1 MFIPTWQCKDG
12 RLIPV
17 NQMTDSHLAHCIRLI
32 ITRNWRTE
40 WLERLQLEQQIR
52 SMK

>member
-1 MFIPTWQCKDG
+1 MLIPVWQCKDG

-17 NQMTDSHLAHCIRLI
+17 NQMTDSHLANCIARIIRL
-32 ITRNWRTE
+32 NWRRE